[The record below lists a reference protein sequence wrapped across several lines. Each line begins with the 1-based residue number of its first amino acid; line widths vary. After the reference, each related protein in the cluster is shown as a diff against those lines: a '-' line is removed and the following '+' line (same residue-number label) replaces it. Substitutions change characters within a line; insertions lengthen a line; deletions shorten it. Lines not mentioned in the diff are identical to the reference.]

1 MDFKQFFQ
9 NVGDRLKELWNRG
22 QIQKTSRITYDVV
35 WNIVLF
41 FIIIGSMTVIFAG
54 GVGAGYFASLV
65 KDEPIRNY
73 DEMKKDIYNYEETS
87 KLYFAGNKYIG
98 DIRADLH
105 REEVELKDV
114 SELLTQAV
122 IATEDEL
129 FYEHNGVVP
138 KAIVRALYQEVS
150 NSDTKT
156 GGSTLTQQLIKNQI
170 LTNEVS
176 FERKAKEILLAM
188 RLEHFFEK
196 DEILEAYVNIVPYG
210 RDASG
215 QNIAGIQTAAKGVF
229 GVDASELTLPQAAF
243 LAGIPQNPYAYTPFQ
258 TSGKIKEEE
267 DLQNGLTRMKTVLKR
282 MYQAEFITEE
292 EYKEALDYDIT
303 DDFAKKVKSPIEK
316 YPAVVFELE
325 KRAKEIIVEVLAEE
339 DGYTLEEINESEELK
354 EQYNILA
361 DRALRMNGYNI
372 HSTIDK
378 KMYDAM
384 AKAAKDYQY
393 YGPDR
398 TFTPKG
404 EKEAITEQVET
415 GAVLIENKTGK
426 ILSFVPGRDFRA
438 GESENN
444 HAFLPTQRQPGSTIK
459 PLAVYAPAMDMG
471 VIQPGSV
478 IADAPLVSNGPKNY
492 GGAYYGLVSAREALT
507 HSYNVSADSVY
518 RKILGNN
525 PGKEYLMKMGID
537 LSEEEQINGSMA
549 LGGMEHGVSVEQN
562 TNAFATLSNKGKY
575 IPSYMI
581 EKITDSDGNV
591 IYEHES
597 DSVNVFSAQTAY
609 LTIDMMRDVIRQG
622 TAAYLNTPS
631 RLQYSGVDWAGKTG
645 TTNDYRDA
653 WFVGTNPNVT
663 MGVWLGYDTPSS
675 IFCSGCSLSYS
686 QRTQN
691 LWAQLINAAT
701 EVNPE
706 LLAPKEAH
714 KRPDGIVSR
723 SYCATSGMAPSDLC
737 SQAGLVRS
745 DIYNSKYVPNKTD
758 DSLVG
763 GNMALVEVDGEQVVA
778 GPNTPSE
785 FTTGKSGGFSFNPEF
800 LKRMGYDRLGDLSV
814 LIPRRNPEPWKKIGF
829 KGGSASSAGA
839 IENDNGAAPP
849 APGSLQASNSHI
861 SWAGAKGHLIVG
873 YRVYY
878 AAGEGG
884 SYKLIGHTIKPS
896 YSTPSGDGS
905 YHVRAVNYFGR
916 ESAPSKT
923 FTIEGNQ
930 KEDEE
935 QEKEKEKEKAEKE
948 KEKAERAAKR
958 TGSQQYVCEVR
969 LQHHVQALAECPQ
982 HRPPLTGTVLWQG
995 HQHQS
1000 GTQAHCS
1007 E

>member
-9 NVGDRLKELWNRG
+9 HVGDKLKVLWG
-22 QIQKTSRITYDVV
+22 KGKIQKTSRITYDVV
-35 WNIVLF
+35 WNIILF
-41 FIIIGSMTVIFAG
+41 FIIVGSMTVIFAG

-65 KDEPIRNY
+65 KDEPIRDY
-73 DEMKKDIYNYEETS
+73 DQMKKDIYNYEETS
-87 KLYFAGNKYIG
+87 KLYFADNKYIG

-105 REEVELKDV
+105 REEIKLENV

-138 KAIVRALYQEVS
+138 KAIVRAMYQEVS

-196 DEILEAYVNIVPYG
+196 DEILEAYLNIVPYG

-215 QNIAGIQTAAKGVF
+215 QNIAGIQTAAQGVF
-229 GVDASELTLPQAAF
+229 GVDAKDLTLPQAAF

-258 TSGKIKEEE
+258 TSGELKDEE
-267 DLQNGLTRMKTVLKR
+267 GLAQGLNRMKTVLKR
-282 MYQAEFITEE
+282 MYQAEFITEK
-292 EYKEALDYDIT
+292 EYKEALEYNIVG
-303 DDFAKKVKSPIEK
+303 DFTEKSASPVEK
-316 YPAVVFELE
+316 YPSVVFELE
-325 KRAKEIIVEVLAEE
+325 KRAKEILTEVLAEE
-339 DGYTLEEINESEELK
+339 DGYTIEEIEENEELQ
-354 EQYNILA
+354 EEYAMLA
-361 DRALRMNGYNI
+361 DRALRMNGYHI

-378 KMYDAM
+378 EMFDAM
-384 AKAAKDYQY
+384 QKVAKEYQH

-404 EKEAITEQVET
+404 ESEEITEQVEV
-415 GAVLIENKTGK
+415 GAVVIENKTGK
-426 ILSFVPGRDFRA
+426 ILSYVPGRDFQA
-438 GESENN
+438 GDRENN
-444 HAFLPTQRQPGSTIK
+444 HAFLPTRRQPGSTIK
-459 PLAVYAPAMDMG
+459 PIAVYAPAMDMG

-478 IADAPLVSNGPKNY
+478 IADAPLVSGGPKNY

-507 HSYNVSADSVY
+507 YSYNVSADSIY

-525 PGKEYLMKMGID
+525 PGKEYLMKMGIP
-537 LSEEEQINGSMA
+537 LTEKEQEYPSIA
-549 LGGMEHGVSVEQN
+549 LGGMDHGVSVEQN
-562 TNAFATLSNKGKY
+562 TNAFATLSNQGNY
-575 IPSYMI
+575 ISSYMI

-597 DSVNVFSAQTAY
+597 EQVEVFSAQTAY
-609 LTIDMMRDVIRQG
+609 LTIDMMRDVIRRG
-622 TAAYLNTPS
+622 TAAYLPS
-631 RLQYSGVDWAGKTG
+631 RLKYGGVDWAGKTG
-645 TTNDYRDA
+645 TSNDYKDA

-663 MGVWLGYDTPSS
+663 MGVWLGYDTPESIYCSS
-675 IFCSGCSLSYS
+675 CSLSYS

-706 LLAPKEAH
+706 LLAPKEQH

-723 SYCATSGMAPSDLC
+723 SYCATSGLAPSDLC
-737 SQAGLVRS
+737 SKAGLVRS

-763 GNMALVEVDGEQVVA
+763 GNMALVEIDGEQVVA

-785 FTTGKSGGFSFNPEF
+785 FTTGQSGGFSFNPEF

-814 LIPRRNPEPWKKIGF
+814 LIPRKNPEPWKKIGF
-829 KGGSASSAGA
+829 KGASVSG
-839 IENDNGAAPP
+839 IGGEMKDNGKAPP
-849 APGSLQASNSHI
+849 APGSLQASKSTI
-861 SWAGAKGHLIVG
+861 TWSGAKGHLIVG
-873 YRVYY
+873 YRIYY
-878 AAGEGG
+878 ASGDGG

-896 YSTPSGDGS
+896 YAIPSGEGS

-916 ESAPSKT
+916 ESDPSKT
-923 FTIEGNQ
+923 FTVEVEEKD
-930 KEDEE
+930 KEKEAEKAEETKKE
-935 QEKEKEKEKAEKE
+935 QEKDEKDKQKEEEKQKKEEEKKKKEEEKQKEKEQEKDE
-948 KEKAERAAKR
+948 DDNDKQEDNNNND
-958 TGSQQYVCEVR
+958 
-969 LQHHVQALAECPQ
+969 
-982 HRPPLTGTVLWQG
+982 
-995 HQHQS
+995 
-1000 GTQAHCS
+1000 
-1007 E
+1007 

>member
-9 NVGDRLKELWNRG
+9 NIGDKLIALWNKG
-22 QIQKTSRITYDVV
+22 KIQKTSRITYDVV
-35 WNIVLF
+35 WNIILF
-41 FIIIGSMTVIFAG
+41 FIIVGSMTVIFAG

-65 KDEPIRNY
+65 KDEPIRDY
-73 DEMKKDIYNYEETS
+73 EEMKKDIYNYEETS
-87 KLYFAGNKYIG
+87 KLYFANNKYIG

-105 REEVELKDV
+105 REEVELENV

-122 IATEDEL
+122 VATEDEL

-150 NSDTKT
+150 NSETKT

-176 FERKAKEILLAM
+176 FERKAKEILLAL
-188 RLEHFFEK
+188 RLENFFEK
-196 DEILEAYVNIVPYG
+196 DEILEAYLNIVPYG

-215 QNIAGIQTAAKGVF
+215 QTIAGIQTAAKGVF
-229 GVDASELTLPQAAF
+229 GVDAKDLNLPQAAF

-258 TSGKIKEEE
+258 SGGELKDEE
-267 DLQNGLTRMKTVLKR
+267 DLEQGINRMKTVLKR
-282 MYQAEFITEE
+282 MYHTEFITEK
-292 EYKEALDYDIT
+292 EYKEAIEYNIVE
-303 DDFAKKVKSPIEK
+303 DFAEKSASPVEK

-325 KRAKEIIVEVLAEE
+325 KRAKEILTEVLAEE
-339 DGYTLEEINESEELK
+339 DGYSMEEIEESEELQ
-354 EQYNILA
+354 EQYEMLA
-361 DRALRMNGYNI
+361 DRALRMNGYHI

-378 KMYDAM
+378 KMFDAM
-384 AKAAKDYQY
+384 QKAAKDYQY

-398 TFTPKG
+398 TIPVEGEDEPK
-404 EKEAITEQVET
+404 IEQVET
-415 GAVLIENKTGK
+415 GAVIIENKTGK

-444 HAFLPTQRQPGSTIK
+444 HAFLPTRRQPGSTIK

-478 IADAPLVSNGPKNY
+478 IADAPFASKPKNY

-507 HSYNVSADSVY
+507 YSYNVSADIIY
-518 RKILGNN
+518 KKILGNN
-525 PGKEYLMKMGID
+525 PGKEYLMKMGFE
-537 LSEEEQINGSMA
+537 LSEAEQVNVSMA
-549 LGGMEHGVSVEQN
+549 LGGMDHGVSVEQN

-597 DSVNVFSAQTAY
+597 EPVEVFSPQTAY

-622 TAAYLNTPS
+622 TAAYLPDH
-631 RLQYSGVDWAGKTG
+631 LQYRGVDWAGKTG
-645 TTNDYRDA
+645 TTNKYKDA

-663 MGVWLGYDTPSS
+663 MGVWIGYDTPASIECSS
-675 IFCSGCSLSYS
+675 CSLSYS

-691 LWAQLINAAT
+691 LWAQLMNAAT

-706 LLAPKEAH
+706 LMAPKEQH

-763 GNMALVEVDGEQVVA
+763 GNMALVEIDGEQVVA

-829 KGGSASSAGA
+829 KGGSASSGGA
-839 IENDNGAAPP
+839 IENDNGASPP
-849 APGSLQASNSHI
+849 APGSLQASGNTITWS
-861 SWAGAKGHLIVG
+861 GAKGHLIVG
-873 YRVYY
+873 YRIYHSS
-878 AAGEGG
+878 GKGG
-884 SYKLIGHTIKPS
+884 SAKLIGHTIKPS
-896 YSTPSGDGS
+896 YAIPSGEGS

-916 ESAPSKT
+916 ESEPSKT
-923 FTIEGNQ
+923 FTIEIEGNDKEKEDKDKEAEKTQ
-930 KEDEE
+930 KEQDKAKKEKQKEE
-935 QEKEKEKEKAEKE
+935 EKKKKEEEKKKQAEEKEKEKGKEKE
-948 KEKAERAAKR
+948 KEETENNKQEDEKD
-958 TGSQQYVCEVR
+958 E
-969 LQHHVQALAECPQ
+969 
-982 HRPPLTGTVLWQG
+982 
-995 HQHQS
+995 
-1000 GTQAHCS
+1000 
-1007 E
+1007 